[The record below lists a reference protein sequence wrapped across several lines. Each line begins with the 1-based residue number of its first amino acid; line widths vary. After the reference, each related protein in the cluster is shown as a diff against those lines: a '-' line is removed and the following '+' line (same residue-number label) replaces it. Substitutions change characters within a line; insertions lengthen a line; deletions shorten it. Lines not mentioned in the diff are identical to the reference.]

1 MRAMIA
7 RLRAAAGG
15 RLIAATD
22 EEGNGICTNVAGIP
36 CLSNSPA
43 DIGRM
48 TNGIKTAGFNVN
60 LAPIA
65 DVASIPN
72 SIMNGRSY
80 GPDAATDAADVGGAV
95 DAIHADGMLATAKHF
110 PGHGAT
116 SVSSETQLPIIT
128 TPLSTLE
135 SRDWVPF
142 QAAMAHH
149 VDFVMVGHLALSALD
164 PGVPSTISK
173 ADMDALRGRLGYRG
187 AVISDDMEMGGVTGT
202 VPTPEAA
209 VRFLVNGGD
218 MVMVAH
224 DLAVADQVFDAIKA
238 AVLSGRLPRSRLDE
252 AVSRLAALPLPP
264 AVG

>member
-1 MRAMIA
+1 
-7 RLRAAAGG
+7 
-15 RLIAATD
+15 
-22 EEGNGICTNVAGIP
+22 
-36 CLSNSPA
+36 
-43 DIGRM
+43 
-48 TNGIKTAGFNVN
+48 
-60 LAPIA
+60 
-65 DVASIPN
+65 
-72 SIMNGRSY
+72 
-80 GPDAATDAADVGGAV
+80 
-95 DAIHADGMLATAKHF
+95 
-110 PGHGAT
+110 
-116 SVSSETQLPIIT
+116 
-128 TPLSTLE
+128 
-135 SRDWVPF
+135 
-142 QAAMAHH
+142 
-149 VDFVMVGHLALSALD
+149 MVGHLALSALD